1 LDGNYTAKIAD
12 FGLARMTQGVP
23 DTGKTESN
31 VGPIRHMAPV
41 NNLKSLF
48 I

>member
-1 LDGNYTAKIAD
+1 MDGRYNAKIAD
-12 FGLARMTQGVP
+12 FGLARVTQGGQ